1 MLPCHYQ
8 QQNYYNAI
16 KGECQMKKDKHK
28 NSYANTSVSGYSDEY
43 KKVYFSWYRKL
54 SKKEKR
60 SISEVNKIV
69 KK

>member
-1 MLPCHYQ
+1 
-8 QQNYYNAI
+8 
-16 KGECQMKKDKHK
+16 MKKDKHK